1 MFCERYLAIVEYDDF
16 CKSLKK
22 AMKNLSST
30 QREVIE
36 CVKLNQMSVKET
48 AVKLRLKEQTVKN
61 ALSAGLK
68 VLKEILKKSLVLILS
83 FVLK

>member
-1 MFCERYLAIVEYDDF
+1 
-16 CKSLKK
+16 
-22 AMKNLSST
+22 
-30 QREVIE
+30 
-36 CVKLNQMSVKET
+36 MSVKET